1 MKATAVLGLVLA
13 IASPG
18 GLAHAQESADIV
30 VETPPRDVE
39 QAPESTG
46 DEPSFGGEVELVT
59 VDVVVVDDDGNPVT
73 GLTVDDFTILEE
85 GERQLVS
92 SFEAVEPEEEDRP
105 AEPLSRRRVAT
116 NMDPES
122 RSSRSFLIL
131 FDDVHLP
138 VENALKAKAA
148 VKAFLEEGVREGDFV
163 SLLATSGAAWWSTR
177 MEQGRDD
184 LISILQRLEAQRLPE
199 SRFDQMSDWEAMRI
213 HTLSD
218 SIVAQRVYR
227 RFQMLRLT
235 PESSMSS
242 DQIQRERAAR
252 RERDAVYARGIND
265 LMVEARASETYRQ
278 VRSRSDVTLRALER
292 ALESLRAARGRKA
305 MILVS
310 DGFVFDTT
318 NDRFKQVAES
328 ARRSNVAIYFLNT
341 RGLEG
346 LDSLY
351 GAGLGVPLDSGDMGP
366 VMADVTQEAA
376 GSEHLA
382 EATGGFTVRNTNDL
396 VGGIQRIAKESESYY
411 LLGYTPDD
419 APRDGSYRRLEV
431 KLRQKGYTI
440 RARQGYYAPNDR
452 AAAEPEEEDANI
464 QRALD
469 SPYFND
475 ELPVRMSA
483 YVREEKL
490 LGKARTL
497 LALEVDITDLVY
509 AEPEAESDTEPD
521 AEPDGQ
527 QGATQS
533 EERKPVGV
541 LDLLYVI
548 AHRDGGDV
556 VREDQQVEIVRNPAV
571 EGAAGPTWYAL
582 AREFSLEPGWHQAK
596 VVVRDPNGDRLGS
609 VALEL
614 DVPELDD
621 FRVSTPVITDRLT
634 QRNPQ
639 SPPIPAIM
647 ARRTFATG
655 GALFC
660 QFDVYGTAKGQ
671 VSGLPQVSAAYS
683 LVSAEG
689 AEVRHEDAT
698 LIQPTSLGYVSRLWA
713 VLLADVP
720 PGDYE
725 LVITV
730 KDEIADRA
738 EVLREP
744 VQLVGG

>member
-1 MKATAVLGLVLA
+1 MRGNTALALILGTLLSG
-13 IASPG
+13 ASG
-18 GLAHAQESADIV
+18 HAQEGADVVVDVTKSA
-30 VETPPRDVE
+30 VEE
-39 QAPESTG
+39 EAPAGS
-46 DEPSFGGEVELVT
+46 EPTFGGEVELVT

-73 GLTVDDFTILEE
+73 GLSVEDFTILEE
-85 GERQLVS
+85 GVPQEVS
-92 SFEAVEPEEEDRP
+92 SFEAVAPEDAPPVEAAPTR
-105 AEPLSRRRVAT
+105 ARVAT

-131 FDDVHLP
+131 YDDVHLP
-138 VENALKAKAA
+138 MENALKAKSA
-148 VKAFLEEGVREGDFV
+148 VAAFLQEGVREGDFV
-163 SLLATSGAAWWSTR
+163 SLLSTSGAAWWSTR
-177 MEQGRDD
+177 MEAGRDD
-184 LISILQRLEAQRLPE
+184 LLAILERLEAQRLPE
-199 SRFDQMSDWEAMRI
+199 DRFDQMSDWEAMRI
-213 HTLSD
+213 HTLND
-218 SIVAQRVYR
+218 SLVAQRVYR

-235 PESSMSS
+235 PESAMAS
-242 DQIQRERAAR
+242 DRIERERASRA
-252 RERDAVYARGIND
+252 ERDNLYSRGIND
-265 LMVEARASETYRQ
+265 LLVESRASESYRQ

-292 ALESLRAARGRKA
+292 ALESLRGARGRKA

-318 NDRFKQVAES
+318 NDRFKDVAES

-351 GAGLGVPLDSGDMGP
+351 GAGLGVPIQSGDMGP

-382 EATGGFTVRNTNDL
+382 EATGGFTIRNTNDL
-396 VGGIQRIAKESESYY
+396 VGGIQRIARESESYY
-411 LLGYTPDD
+411 LLGYTPKD
-419 APRDGSYRRLEV
+419 APRDGSYRRLKVE
-431 KLRQKGYTI
+431 LRQGDYTI
-440 RARQGYYAPNDR
+440 RARQGYYAPNDATTAER
-452 AAAEPEEEDANI
+452 EPEDADI

-490 LGKARTL
+490 LGRARTL
-497 LALEVDITDLVY
+497 LALEVDITDLAY
-509 AEPEAESDTEPD
+509 AEQAE
-521 AEPDGQ
+521 DG
-527 QGATQS
+527 
-533 EERKPVGV
+533 KPLGV
-541 LDLLYVI
+541 LDLLYVV

-556 VREDQQVEIVRNPAV
+556 LREDQQVEIVRNPAV
-571 EGAAGPTWYAL
+571 EGTGGPTWYAL

-596 VVVRDPNGDRLGS
+596 VVVRDPNGGRVGS

-614 DVPELDD
+614 DVPELEG
-621 FRVSTPVITDRLT
+621 FRVSTPIVTDRLT
-634 QRNPQ
+634 RRDAQ

-647 ARRTFATG
+647 ARRSFAAG

-660 QFDVYGTAKGQ
+660 QFDVYGATKGQ
-671 VSGLPQVSAAYS
+671 ITGLPQVSAAYS
-683 LVSAEG
+683 LVSADGIEL
-689 AEVRHEDAT
+689 RREDAT

-713 VLLADVP
+713 VLVGDVP

-730 KDEIADRA
+730 KDEIAEHT

-744 VQLVGG
+744 VVLSDQVQVSSSK